1 MQLTTIQTIS
11 LYLQTVKNWCF
22 QINLWKEMPRT
33 FVETICN
40 VCLIF
45 SRPRRW
51 PLGKQVKKLWNSLSL
66 SLMIPLNQVWFNIL
80 MIVRTA
86 QKLRGAVYRWR
97 CRGRKLIICHWWR
110 ANSSLNTFAFT
121 DGEKVLDD
129 LTTKM
134 YRDNLT
140 HYPNLL
146 KRKHKKDFFLIS
158 QWNRSRDK
166 HATVESQNW
175 DVTRRSPTLF
185 FNRQIQNQAGVRYR

>member
-1 MQLTTIQTIS
+1 MNKAKAMQLTTIQTIS

-146 KRKHKKDFFLIS
+146 KRKHKKDFF
-158 QWNRSRDK
+158 
-166 HATVESQNW
+166 
-175 DVTRRSPTLF
+175 
-185 FNRQIQNQAGVRYR
+185 